1 MRKNRID
8 KKEQNRI
15 EQIRKNKI
23 EQIRKNK
30 TAENRRLQR
39 EVRIKPWKSVIKYVL
54 HFLKREKHLLHT
66 FLHFQFLETHR

>member
-15 EQIRKNKI
+15 EQIRKNRI

-39 EVRIKPWKSVIKYVL
+39 EVRKA
-54 HFLKREKHLLHT
+54 
-66 FLHFQFLETHR
+66 LEVSHQICVAFPKKGKTPVADFSAFPIS